1 MTFWNDDESPD
12 RVRVPDDI
20 VDLVFAIQCRR
31 IPVDHAH
38 LLATALR
45 QAVPWIDAEPG
56 VAVHSI
62 HVAGSQ
68 NGWERPAHG
77 TDSYLA
83 VSRRTKLALRV
94 PQHRVAGLLRDL
106 PGHRLDLG
114 GEALVVG
121 AGKTKPLSTETTLFA
136 RFLVLDLD
144 AESAGDE
151 GAFLDAAARALAEAR
166 IRIRKAVC
174 GRTNALATPDGPI
187 HTRSLMIAGLTIEES
202 IQLQQQ
208 GLGPYRLLGCGIFI
222 PHKGI
227 NAIKQ
232 G

>member
-1 MTFWNDDESPD
+1 MFWNDDESPD

-20 VDLVFAIQCRR
+20 VDLVFAIQCKR

-45 QAVPWIDAEPG
+45 QTVPWIDAEPG

-83 VSRRTKLALRV
+83 VSRRTKLTLRV
-94 PQHRVAGLLRDL
+94 PQHRVAELLRDL

-114 GEALVVG
+114 GESLVVG
-121 AGKTKPLSTETTLFA
+121 AGKTKSLSTETTLFA
-136 RFLVLDLD
+136 RFLALALD

-151 GAFLDAAARALAEAR
+151 GAFLDAAAHALAEAR

-174 GRTNALATPDGPI
+174 GRANALATPDGPI
-187 HTRSLMIAGLTIEES
+187 QTRSLMIAGLTPEES
-202 IQLQQQ
+202 ILLQQQ

-227 NAIKQ
+227 DVIKQ